1 MKRKNLFYILIA
13 ICIVLVY
20 SCKPKSDKVYNAFT
34 QKPSGI
40 FYKLISLG
48 DGNFTPQKGDSLMLA
63 VIFKNDKGEV
73 VYDSEKD
80 SYLGYVGA
88 KIKERIKFGTL
99 DECFSM
105 LNEGDSA
112 HFKLN
117 ATVVYFN
124 MFSMALPSNVAK
136 NSNLLVEA
144 KLLNIKTNK
153 ELRIDSISS
162 NMWCKEMAEVENAYI
177 KNYILKNNIT
187 QLPDSNGMITIKRTV
202 GQGAKISGGKPIF
215 VHYIGKLLN
224 GKVIDDTYKSKEPL
238 EYKLG
243 TPDQVIDGF
252 EILIKT
258 MRIGEKTEVLIP
270 SNLAFGKFGSS
281 TGIIPPYS
289 PIVYQIEIIK

>member
-1 MKRKNLFYILIA
+1 MRIKSIYYFLIT
-13 ICIVLVY
+13 ICIVFVY

-40 FYKLISLG
+40 YYQLISLG

-63 VIFKNDKGEV
+63 VIFKNDKGEI
-73 VYDSEKD
+73 VYNSEKD

-112 HFKLN
+112 HFKLS
-117 ATVVYFN
+117 AAVVYFN
-124 MFSMALPSNVAK
+124 MFSTALPSNVAK
-136 NSNLLVEA
+136 NSTLLVEA
-144 KLLNIKTNK
+144 KLFNIKTNK
-153 ELRIDSISS
+153 ELRVDSISCD
-162 NMWCKEMAEVENAYI
+162 MWCKEMLEVENAYI
-177 KNYILKNNIT
+177 SDYILKNNIT
-187 QLPDSNGMITIKRTV
+187 QLPDSNGIIILKRTV
-202 GQGAKISGGKPIF
+202 GKGAKISGGKPIF

-224 GKVIDDTYKSKEPL
+224 GKIIDDTYRTKEPL

-252 EILIKT
+252 EILIRT
-258 MRIGEKTEVLIP
+258 MRIGEKAEVLIP
-270 SNLAFGKFGSS
+270 SNLAFGRYGSS

-289 PIVYQIEIIK
+289 PVIYQIEIIK